1 MNQKLD
7 TAPVSVPYVCS
18 AEGTQTEQVRIER
31 TLSRAPDVQYG
42 EVMLAASWCG
52 KGLDN
57 LVPINPFLKLNQFKE
72 GSMLLIAEV
81 FCIGPRPHIIRK

>member
-1 MNQKLD
+1 M
-7 TAPVSVPYVCS
+7 
-18 AEGTQTEQVRIER
+18 RIEHP
-31 TLSRAPDVQYG
+31 LNRAPDVQYG

-57 LVPINPFLKLNQFKE
+57 LVPINHFLKLNQFKE

-81 FCIGPRPHIIRK
+81 FCIGPRPNIICK